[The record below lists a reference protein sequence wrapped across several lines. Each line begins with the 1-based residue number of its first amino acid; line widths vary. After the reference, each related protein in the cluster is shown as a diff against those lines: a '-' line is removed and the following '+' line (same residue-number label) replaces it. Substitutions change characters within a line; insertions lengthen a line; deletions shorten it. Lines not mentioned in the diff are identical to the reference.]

1 MATIADM
8 STTRTPRTAKP
19 TSTTPTSGKAMS
31 DGQRA
36 YEERRAQKAG
46 LSLDKHLVAKER
58 RAAAEAKKAAPPPVP
73 KRKGVL
79 SRLLD
84 RARRPM

>member
-1 MATIADM
+1 MATIANM
-8 STTRTPRTAKP
+8 STPRTPRT
-19 TSTTPTSGKAMS
+19 TSPAPAPNGKTMS

-46 LSLDKHLVAKER
+46 LSLDKHLVAKEK
-58 RAAAEAKKAAPPPVP
+58 RAAAEAKKAAPPPAP
-73 KRKGVL
+73 KKKGVL

-84 RARRPM
+84 RARKPM